1 MMNKNSCIDQQEDKL
16 HELEQIIENV
26 KKCDR
31 ESYSKYMNESGQN
44 PNDKKTNLRLA
55 REQYVN

>member
-1 MMNKNSCIDQQEDKL
+1 MMNKNSCIDQQADKL

-26 KKCDR
+26 KECDR
-31 ESYSKYMNESGQN
+31 DSYNKCINESGQN

-55 REQYVN
+55 REQCVN